1 MDSEGPHPGSP
12 SMNFMEAWM
21 TARDKLIGLLHSSGF
36 KSTKCMRAQ
45 FEETIKSVDVSI
57 VKSLEEF
64 TRGMLDGV
72 LEEMRTAV
80 KKAVAEEICSSAA
93 PKVTSREAETQCDRP
108 RRRRTRWGPPL
119 TSNSM
124 NSRDIGTQTSRH
136 KPKESTQILS
146 EEHAADECKKETRRR
161 KKNQKK
167 NQRKPRENRPIS
179 EEPKR
184 SPIKENKSG
193 KLNSWVVAPPT
204 YSEVLK
210 KNLKREEKRV
220 GKDHYT
226 PEEIRQR
233 ELEWMED
240 MEVFPMEAQEEKEDW
255 TSDLERNILNYESR
269 TMESVRMEVLNV
281 PKSWDIKQLKDRL
294 YSHNFKNVTAR
305 STFDK
310 NFCIGAKKNL
320 FSTSWVLDIHPR
332 FALRLYTQRK
342 VFIGIGQDAK
352 VQPLWDSKVAN
363 LFLKAG
369 WNGQR
374 H

>member
-1 MDSEGPHPGSP
+1 
-12 SMNFMEAWM
+12 MEAWM
-21 TARDKLIGLLHSSGF
+21 TARDKLIGLLHSKGF

-45 FEETIKSVDVSI
+45 FEDTIKSVDDSI
-57 VKSLEEF
+57 VKSVEEF
-64 TRGMLDGV
+64 TRGMLDGILV
-72 LEEMRTAV
+72 EMRTAV
-80 KKAVAEEICSSAA
+80 KEAVAEEMCSSAA
-93 PKVTSREAETQCDRP
+93 PKVASRDAETQCDRP
-108 RRRRTRWGPPL
+108 RRRKTRWGPPL
-119 TSNSM
+119 TTSIV
-124 NSRDIGTQTSRH
+124 SRDGATQT
-136 KPKESTQILS
+136 
-146 EEHAADECKKETRRR
+146 DCKKERKRR
-161 KKNQKK
+161 KKS
-167 NQRKPRENRPIS
+167 QREPQENRPIV
-179 EEPKR
+179 EEPQR
-184 SPIKENKSG
+184 TQIMESRSG
-193 KLNSWVVAPPT
+193 KINSWVVAPPT

-269 TMESVRMEVLNV
+269 TMESVRMEVFNV

-305 STFDK
+305 STFDR

-342 VFIGIGQDAK
+342 VFIGIGQEAK

>member
-1 MDSEGPHPGSP
+1 MDSEGPHQVSP
-12 SMNFMEAWM
+12 SSNFLESWM
-21 TARDKLIGLLHSSGF
+21 TARDTLIGLLHSSGF

-45 FEETIKSVDVSI
+45 FIDTIKNVDIAI
-57 VKSLEEF
+57 VRSMEEF
-64 TRGMLDGV
+64 SRNIFDG
-72 LEEMRTAV
+72 LLQEMRTAV

-93 PKVTSREAETQCDRP
+93 PKVTSREAETQCDPP

-124 NSRDIGTQTSRH
+124 NFRDSATQTSRH

-146 EEHAADECKKETRRR
+146 EDHECKKESRRR

-167 NQRKPRENRPIS
+167 NQRKPQENRPIS
-179 EEPKR
+179 EEPQR
-184 SPIKENKSG
+184 SPIKEKKSG

-210 KNLKREEKRV
+210 KNLKRDEKV
-220 GKDHYT
+220 VEKDHIYT
-226 PEEIRQR
+226 PEEIHQR

-240 MEVFPMEAQEEKEDW
+240 MEVFPTEAQEEKEDW
-255 TSDLERNILNYESR
+255 TSDLERHILNYESR
-269 TMESVRMEVLNV
+269 TMESVRMEVSNV
-281 PKSWDIKQLKDRL
+281 PKSWDIRQLSERL

-305 STFDK
+305 STFDR

-342 VFIGIGQDAK
+342 VFIGIGQEAK

-363 LFLKAG
+363 LFSKAG
-369 WNGQR
+369 WNGR
-374 H
+374 LH